1 MATYRNIQLSFWTDS
16 KITDDFTPE
25 DKYFYLYLLTNPHT
39 NTCGCYEL
47 STKQMAIE
55 TGYSKE
61 TVERLID
68 RFALIHKVIR
78 YSRENK
84 ELLLINW
91 RKYNW
96 TSSDK
101 LRISIYNCI
110 KPIKTK
116 DFKEYLL
123 AYFEGCEED
132 DDTETLSEDE
142 SGYPIDRVSESDDT
156 PIVTDAISDKAK
168 KKKEKQKQHQA
179 EIDEFFE
186 KVWKIYIRKEGKNS
200 VTKAAK
206 EEIFQLGYDRME
218 KCIQNYAKQKEGSDK
233 QYILMGSTFFNG
245 RYRDYL
251 VSNTTAPSWQDNSGQ
266 VRRTLQ

>member
-1 MATYRNIQLSFWTDS
+1 MAAYRNIQLSFWTDS
-16 KITDDFTPE
+16 KVADDFTPE

-47 STKQMAIE
+47 SINQMSVE
-55 TGYSKE
+55 TGYSKD

-68 RFALIHKVIR
+68 RFALVHKVIR

-84 ELLLINW
+84 EMLLINW

-101 LRISIYNCI
+101 LRISIFNTI

-116 DFKEYLL
+116 AFKDYLL
-123 AYFEGCEED
+123 SCYEGYEDED
-132 DDTETLSEDE
+132 DVDDLTEEE
-142 SGYPIDRVSESDDT
+142 KIYPIDRGTDEDGT
-156 PIVTDAISDKAK
+156 PIDTGKSSKKVDKRQ
-168 KKKEKQKQHQA
+168 EKLKAHKA
-179 EIDEFFE
+179 EVEEFFE
-186 KVWKIYIRKEGKNS
+186 KIWQTYIRKEGKNS

-206 EEIFQLGYDRME
+206 EEIFKLGYERME
-218 KCIQNYAKQKEGSDK
+218 KCIQNYARQKAGNDK

-245 RYRDYL
+245 RYKDYL
-251 VSNTTAPSWQDNSGQ
+251 VEDEPEVQEDTGQ